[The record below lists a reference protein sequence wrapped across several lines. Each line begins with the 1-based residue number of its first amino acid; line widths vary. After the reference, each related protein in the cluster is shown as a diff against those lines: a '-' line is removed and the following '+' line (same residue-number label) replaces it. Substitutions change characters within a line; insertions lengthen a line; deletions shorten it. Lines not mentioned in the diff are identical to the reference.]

1 MNAPSLAAPSPLV
14 EPIAAHAAVS
24 FRSVVKRFGATVALD
39 MVDVEVSRGE
49 TVALLGPNG
58 AGKSTAI
65 AIMLGLADPTRGRAI
80 ILGLEPRHAVQT
92 GRIGAMLQA
101 GGLPAGVR
109 VGELVDFV
117 RRLYPQSLSRADVL
131 TRAGLTELAD
141 RQIESLSGGEAQRVR
156 FALAIAGDPDL
167 VFLDEPTVA
176 MDVQARRAFWD
187 DMRRFAAE
195 GRTIL
200 FATHYLEEADQ
211 VADRIIVLDRGRV
224 VADGTGASIRSAVTG
239 RTVRFTTVV
248 ADQARLAALPGVS
261 EVEVRGDRVSLAS
274 LDADATVRALL
285 ATGVP
290 VSDLEVSGAGLEEAF
305 LVLTRRDE
313 LMSDPQPNQPDRGE
327 PIP

>member
-1 MNAPSLAAPSPLV
+1 MIAPSLAAPSPSV
-14 EPIAAHAAVS
+14 EPIAADSAISLRGVA
-24 FRSVVKRFGATVALD
+24 KRFGATMALD
-39 MVDVEVSRGE
+39 VVDVDVSRGE
-49 TVALLGPNG
+49 TVALLGRNG

-65 AIMLGLADPTRGRAI
+65 AIMLGLADPTLGRAI
-80 ILGLEPRHAVQT
+80 TLGLEPRHAVQT

-117 RRLYPQSLSRADVL
+117 RRLYPQPLSRAAAL
-131 TRAGLTELAD
+131 TRAGLTGLAD
-141 RQIESLSGGEAQRVR
+141 RQIENLSGGEAQRVR

-224 VADGTGASIRSAVTG
+224 VADGTGTSLKSAVAG
-239 RTVRFTTVV
+239 RTVRFTTAA
-248 ADQARLAALPGVS
+248 ADKAHLAALRGVS
-261 EVEVRGDRVSLAS
+261 QVEVRGDLVSLVS
-274 LDADATVRALL
+274 SDADATVRALL
-285 ATGVP
+285 TAGLPISNV
-290 VSDLEVSGAGLEEAF
+290 EVTGAGLEEAF
-305 LVLTRRDE
+305 LALTRREE
-313 LMSDPQPNQPDRGE
+313 LTSDPQPYQPDRGE
-327 PIP
+327 PTS